1 MEEGR
6 ESWQSGGQK
15 KTRMNNLHLAQVGGM
30 EGSPLVYF
38 GKRRRHADSTR
49 FILPS
54 QRNPFHVQPYNDSTA
69 DGRLQRIPHMSFA
82 FKHV

>member
-38 GKRRRHADSTR
+38 GKRRRHADFTR
-49 FILPS
+49 FILLHKEIHFMCS
-54 QRNPFHVQPYNDSTA
+54 IQQFC
-69 DGRLQRIPHMSFA
+69 G
-82 FKHV
+82 